1 MISGT
6 APIPLEESGG
16 DGSQGVAPPV
26 LEYEDCG
33 IGYGDTRVVH
43 DVDLQI
49 QPGESVALL
58 GANGS
63 GKTTLVRAALGLATV
78 QTGRLNLFGTPV
90 HRVRERARIG
100 YVPQRH
106 TVATS
111 VPATVAEVVACGRL
125 ARTSPLRRLTR
136 RARAADAEAVRR
148 ALDVVGLAHRARTSV
163 AELSGGQQRRVL
175 IARALAADPEVL
187 LLDEPMAGVDVPSQV
202 ALAQTLA
209 ALAGG
214 GTTLVVVTHELAALA
229 DVVTRAVVLRDGRII
244 HDGPLDSDT
253 HSRWDEPGHHH
264 LDDHPVEEPHPGEP
278 HDGWLP
284 RPQIGS

>member
-1 MISGT
+1 M
-6 APIPLEESGG
+6 
-16 DGSQGVAPPV
+16 PPV
-26 LEYEDCG
+26 LAYHGCG

-43 DVDLQI
+43 DVDLRIEQ
-49 QPGESVALL
+49 GESVALL

-63 GKTTLVRAALGLATV
+63 GKTTLVRAALGLARV
-78 QTGRLNLFGTPV
+78 QAGRLELFGTQD
-90 HRVRERARIG
+90 HRVRDRARIG

-125 ARTSPLRRLTR
+125 ALTSPLRRLTP
-136 RARAADAEAVRR
+136 RARAADAEAVQR
-148 ALDVVGLAHRARTSV
+148 ALRVVGLAHRARTSV

-187 LLDEPMAGVDVPSQV
+187 LLDEPTAGVDSASQ
-202 ALAQTLA
+202 ASLATTLA
-209 ALAGG
+209 GLSRT

-229 DVVTRAVVLRDGRII
+229 DVVERTVVMRDGRVV
-244 HDGPLDSDT
+244 HDGQLGGATRS
-253 HSRWDEPGHHH
+253 SWDEPGHHH
-264 LDDHPVEEPHPGEP
+264 PDDHHVEEPHPGDP

-284 RPQIGS
+284 RPSLGG